1 MFHKKWLS
9 VLLMGALLSAC
20 GDKAAQT
27 PAAEPT
33 QNAAP
38 VANPNLPTIQVG
50 TDATYPPF
58 QYRTEK
64 GEVLGIEGDLLKAI
78 GKTEGFNVN
87 MEHSSRKLWHETLG
101 KQHDVW
107 ASAFYDNAQYPAAD
121 VSKPFMQAYI
131 VAAVCDDKDPN
142 KTINSTASLQG
153 KKIAVSQYYG
163 QQMIDLA
170 AKLTGSPSNVMVT
183 DTFYLSARELY
194 NKNVDAVLGANYVL
208 AYYAHEM
215 KNQDKTRYVQIDGEP
230 PRNLVFLVKKGD
242 TELLNKINTGI
253 DKLHADGTIKAL
265 QEKWLPAWQPSA
277 TSASQ

>member
-1 MFHKKWLS
+1 MFYKKCLS
-9 VLLMGALLSAC
+9 VLLMGVLLGAC
-20 GDKAAQT
+20 GEKAAQE
-27 PAAEPT
+27 PAAAPT
-33 QNAAP
+33 KNAPAEA
-38 VANPNLPTIQVG
+38 ANPNLPTIKVG

-58 QYRTEK
+58 EYRTEA

-78 GKTEGFNVN
+78 GKSEGFNVS

-107 ASAFYDNAQYPAAD
+107 ASAFYDNTQYPEAA

-153 KKIAVSQYYG
+153 KKIAVSKYYG
-163 QQMIDLA
+163 QAMIDLA
-170 AKLTGSPSNVMVT
+170 AKLTGSSSNVMVT

-215 KNQDKTRYVQIDGEP
+215 NNQAKTRYIQIDGEP

-242 TELLNKINTGI
+242 DELLNKINKGI
-253 DKLHADGTIKAL
+253 DKLQSDGTMKAL
-265 QEKWLPAWQPSA
+265 QEKWLPAWQPSNVK
-277 TSASQ
+277 